1 MSVKRTNP
9 TTPPISIFSITKLN
23 YNGYMFR
30 KSILILF
37 GIVMLGFLLRVY
49 RITAM
54 PMYGDELTMVYDT
67 YSILKT
73 GKDATGQAFPL
84 TFKMGAGRPGGYIYA
99 SIPFVYLFGPTELGV
114 RSLSLL
120 SSLGIIILIYF
131 LGKKLF
137 SEKIGF
143 VASFIASVSLWDI
156 YLARGGF
163 EAHFALFLALL
174 GITVYVYEKYIPWA
188 ISWGVAIFTYPTF
201 KLTLPFIF
209 FILLWYGGIKKI
221 IKNKFFVGSI
231 IILALFGGLAVRET
245 FKGLS
250 EERFLSINI
259 FSDNNM
265 QQKII
270 QLVNEERT
278 DSTLPAILK
287 PVFYNKPLQYFR
299 TLLDNYTENLSINF
313 LYIRGDGNPRHNP
326 GEWGMLYLVELPLL
340 FIGVLNLWKKEKKT
354 LALIVAWILITPLA
368 TMFINDAHGLR
379 NALMLPPFILLT
391 SYALSNLPRKL
402 IILSTA
408 LILIQLI
415 FVLQRV
421 YFLAPNKFASFWS
434 VEAKNVSL
442 LAIANQGKSKTIVLS
457 TKIDNIEYAYPV
469 YAKIDPNL
477 VISQYGKFPKVY
489 GNVRIDDK

>member
-1 MSVKRTNP
+1 MT
-9 TTPPISIFSITKLN
+9 
-23 YNGYMFR
+23 R
-30 KSILILF
+30 KSILILI
-37 GIVMLGFLLRVY
+37 GIVLLGFLLRIY
-49 RITAM
+49 KIAAL

-73 GKDATGQAFPL
+73 GKDSTGQAFPL

-99 SIPFVYLFGPTELGV
+99 SVPFTYLFGPTELGV
-114 RSLSLL
+114 RSLSVL
-120 SSLGIIILIYF
+120 SSLGIIILMYF

-137 SEKIGF
+137 NEKVGLLT
-143 VASFIASVSLWDI
+143 SFLTSISLWDV

-163 EAHFALFLALL
+163 EAHFAIFLALF
-174 GITVYVYEKYIPWA
+174 GIVSYLYGKYIPWA
-188 ISWGVAIFTYPTF
+188 ISWGLAIFTYPTF
-201 KLTLPFIF
+201 KLTLPLIF
-209 FILLWYGGIKKI
+209 LIILWYRGAKNIF
-221 IKNKFFVGSI
+221 KNKFFVAAI

-250 EERFLSINI
+250 EERFLSINV
-259 FSDNNM
+259 FSDNNVR
-265 QQKII
+265 QQII
-270 QLVNEERT
+270 QLVNEERNF
-278 DSTLPAILK
+278 STLPALFK

-340 FIGVLNLWKKEKKT
+340 FIGIVSLWKKEKKI
-354 LALIVAWILITPLA
+354 LVLMVAWILITPLA

-402 IILSTA
+402 LNLSVA
-408 LILIQLI
+408 LIFIQLV
-415 FVLQRV
+415 FVMQRV

-434 VEAKNVSL
+434 AEAKAVSL
-442 LAIANQGKSKTIVLS
+442 EAINNKNKVFTLS
-457 TKIDNIEYAYPV
+457 ITKIDNIEYAYEV
-469 YAKIDPNL
+469 YAKVDPNL
-477 VISQYGKFPKVY
+477 VISQYGKFPKVF
-489 GNVRIDDK
+489 GNVRIDEK